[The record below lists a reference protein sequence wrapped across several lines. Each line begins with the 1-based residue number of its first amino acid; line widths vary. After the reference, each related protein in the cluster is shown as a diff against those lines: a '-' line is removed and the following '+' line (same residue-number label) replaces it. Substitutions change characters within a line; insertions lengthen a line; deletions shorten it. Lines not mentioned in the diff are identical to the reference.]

1 MKMGIEMQW
10 AGGLN
15 IVVAGGGVL
24 LSIVLETGAAA
35 GDPVWDVCGFAG
47 EGSLITAYYFNLF

>member
-1 MKMGIEMQW
+1 MQW

-24 LSIVLETGAAA
+24 LSIVLEMGAAA
-35 GDPVWDVCGFAG
+35 GDLDWDVCGFAG
-47 EGSLITAYYFNLF
+47 EGSLITAYYFI